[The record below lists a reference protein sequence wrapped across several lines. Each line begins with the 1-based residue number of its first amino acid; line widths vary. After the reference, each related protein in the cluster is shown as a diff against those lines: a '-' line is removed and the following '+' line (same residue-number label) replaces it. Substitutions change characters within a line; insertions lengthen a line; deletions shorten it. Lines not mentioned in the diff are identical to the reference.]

1 MPEPY
6 PTESLDL
13 ARLRYPDRAITPYGG
28 RPLAI
33 VEAVDQSLS
42 RKRSARDWVVD
53 SVAFLLAILV
63 GLILYDENSA
73 DRIPE
78 WLFAADFVSGIAL
91 CLLLWFRRR
100 WPIQLAVLSAVVTIY
115 SETGGIAALI
125 FAMTVAVYFQL
136 RVTLLIGALNVVSVI
151 VYSFVRETT
160 DPAILVYATALP
172 LYGAAVGW
180 GSYIRS
186 RRQLLQTLRE
196 RAERAESVAR
206 LEAEQGQLRA
216 REEIAREMHDV
227 LGHRLSLLSVHA
239 GALAYRPDASTEE
252 IAGAAEIIR
261 SSAHQALQDL
271 REVIGVL
278 RAPVGELPQPTFG
291 DLPVLVEGAQRAG
304 VPVELELDAPGSLP
318 EHVGRTAYRIV
329 QEGLT
334 NAMKHAPDEPVRIR
348 VVGAPGNGLTV
359 DVSNPAPKVRPGDQG
374 QGLKGLRERAAL
386 VEGRLEHGRTPEG
399 DFRLSAWLP
408 WPS

>member
-1 MPEPY
+1 MRRPY

-13 ARLRYPDRAITPYGG
+13 TRLRYPDRAITPYGG
-28 RPLAI
+28 QRLAI
-33 VEAVDQSLS
+33 VRTVDQSLS
-42 RKRSARDWVVD
+42 RQRSARDWVVD
-53 SVAFLLAILV
+53 SVAFLVAGLV

-91 CLLLWFRRR
+91 CLLLWFRRH

-125 FAMTVAVYFQL
+125 FAMNVAVYFQL
-136 RVTLLIGALNVVSVI
+136 RVTLLIGAVNVVSVI
-151 VYSFVRETT
+151 LYSFVRETT
-160 DPAILVYATALP
+160 DPPVLVYATAIP
-172 LYGAAVGW
+172 LYIAAVGW

-304 VPVELELDAPGSLP
+304 VPVELVLDAPGSLP

-334 NAMKHAPDEPVRIR
+334 NAMKHAPDEPVRIE
-348 VVGAPGNGLTV
+348 VTGAPGNGLTV
-359 DVSNPAPKVRPGDQG
+359 VVSNPAPRIRPGDQG

-386 VEGRLEHGRTPEG
+386 VEGKLEHGRTPEG

>member
-1 MPEPY
+1 M
-6 PTESLDL
+6 
-13 ARLRYPDRAITPYGG
+13 
-28 RPLAI
+28 
-33 VEAVDQSLS
+33 DQSLS

-53 SVAFLLAILV
+53 SIAFLLALLV
-63 GLILYDENSA
+63 GVILYDENSG

-78 WLFAADFVSGIAL
+78 WIFFADFVSGIAL

-125 FAMTVAVYFQL
+125 FAMNVAVYFQL
-136 RVTLLIGALNVVSVI
+136 RVTLLIGAANVASV
-151 VYSFVRETT
+151 VLYSFVRETT
-160 DPAILVYATALP
+160 DPAVLVYATALP
-172 LYGAAVGW
+172 LYIAAVGW

-278 RAPVGELPQPTFG
+278 RAPVGELPQPTFV
-291 DLPVLVEGAQRAG
+291 DLPVLIEGAQRAG

-334 NAMKHAPDEPVRIR
+334 NAMKHAPDEPVRIE
-348 VVGAPGNGLTV
+348 VTGAPGNGLTV
-359 DVSNPAPKVRPGDQG
+359 VVSNPAPKVRPGDQG

-386 VEGRLEHGRTPEG
+386 VEGKLEHGRTPEG

>member
-1 MPEPY
+1 MDK
-6 PTESLDL
+6 SL
-13 ARLRYPDRAITPYGG
+13 G
-28 RPLAI
+28 
-33 VEAVDQSLS
+33 

-53 SVAFLLAILV
+53 SVAFLLALLIGV
-63 GLILYDENSA
+63 ILYGEN
-73 DRIPE
+73 DTDQIPQ
-78 WLFAADFVSGIAL
+78 WLFAADFVSGIVL

-100 WPIQLAVLSAVVTIY
+100 WPIQLAVLAVVMTIY
-115 SETGGIAALI
+115 SETGGIAALVLT
-125 FAMTVAVYFQL
+125 MTVAVYFRF
-136 RVTLLIGALNVVSVI
+136 RVSLLIAALNIVSV
-151 VYSFVRETT
+151 VLYSVVRETE
-160 DPAILVYATALP
+160 DPGVLVYATAVP
-172 LYGAAVGW
+172 LYFGVVGW
-180 GSYIRS
+180 GAYIRS
-186 RRQLLQTLRE
+186 RRQLVQTLRE
-196 RAERAESVAR
+196 RAERAEAVAM

-291 DLPVLVEGAQRAG
+291 DLPVLIEGAQRAG
-304 VPVELELDAPGSLP
+304 VPVELELDAPGPLP

-334 NAMKHAPDEPVRIR
+334 NAMKHAPEEPVRIR